1 MPVVAAIGGIA
12 SAAAGASAIAGTV
25 GGFAAMSLGSA
36 IVAGVQ
42 IVSGVA
48 ATLGAITGNK
58 TLQKIGLVGAVAST
72 AISGLNSLS
81 DGALFGGGEAAD
93 MMGSVTDASASNGL
107 TGVGSLEQTSAAID
121 AAEGGV
127 GLLGSAADTSAAID
141 AANAAAGYGAADTA
155 AKVAQSGADVAQQ
168 AAVAG
173 VPAPTGASAEMAAQ
187 TNYALNTGSDALRM
201 PGVGLQAG
209 GVQLPPAPTPS
220 SGLLGSVLDFT
231 KDNPGAMKTIA
242 GLGGGLAQGYMQQRA
257 EAAKLE
263 AQEAARRR
271 YNESIL
277 NQRRI

>member
-1 MPVVAAIGGIA
+1 MPVVAAVGGIA
-12 SAAAGASAIAGTV
+12 SAAAGAGAVTAA

-81 DGALFGGGEAAD
+81 NGSLLGGGEAAAGAASKAASGVSQGLD
-93 MMGSVTDASASNGL
+93 WNSITSASN
-107 TGVGSLEQTSAAID
+107 AAD
-121 AAEGGV
+121 STTA
-127 GLLGSAADTSAAID
+127 GLLGSVDQTSAAID
-141 AANAAAGYGAADTA
+141 AANAAAGYGAADKA
-155 AKVAQSGADVAQQ
+155 AKVAQSGADVTQQ

-201 PGVGLQAG
+201 PGLGLKAG
-209 GVQLPPAPTPS
+209 RVQLPPAPKPS

-231 KDNPGAMKTIA
+231 KDNPEAVKMVT

-271 YNESIL
+271 YNASIL
-277 NQRRI
+277 NQGRV